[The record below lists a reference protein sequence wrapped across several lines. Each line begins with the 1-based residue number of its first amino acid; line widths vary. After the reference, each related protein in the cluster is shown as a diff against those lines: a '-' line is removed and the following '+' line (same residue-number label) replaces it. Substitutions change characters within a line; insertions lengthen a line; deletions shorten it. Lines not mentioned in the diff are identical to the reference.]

1 MGWLKKIKRRASDE
15 ARFRSTHV
23 FGQGVNSICGKG
35 VKSLDNLQ
43 HELFFREFR
52 EKLSE
57 EYAKMEVAP
66 SCR

>member
-1 MGWLKKIKRRASDE
+1 MGWLKKIKCRASDE

-43 HELFFREFR
+43 LSSKRFRVNNFMVAK
-52 EKLSE
+52 KL
-57 EYAKMEVAP
+57 K
-66 SCR
+66 